1 MTKTKRKAGAKA
13 KPITAH
19 RLFPALVALWFAA
32 LFGLASF
39 AVPAELLQR
48 VVVASGLPHLVAAA
62 SPPLGFTARA
72 LVALLLTGLGGVIG
86 LALGLRLSARH
97 RVAIDPATWAEV
109 QDEAPVA
116 PRVRA
121 RDAHPDAPPRRPL
134 VVSAD
139 MIDESETA
147 ILIDEPASALPRPL
161 PALADEALADEALV
175 GDLAPAAFDPFAIY
189 ENEDQPDDLFLPPP
203 FLTVARAQA
212 APREEPVDTPTELPI
227 LAAAQADAAP
237 VAEPAVET
245 AAEAQAEVEAESE
258 VGAQAEPDAV
268 AEADVAPHDPASMA
282 VASPAL
288 TPSLFAKARDAMGES
303 GASPVA
309 QADLDGL
316 GLVQLVERLALA
328 IADHRRALDSVAD
341 DVAGLDGRDVRA
353 MPRPSR
359 LGAADAGSTDQ
370 GQPDGAV
377 REERYSSLLDMAA
390 AVRRSD
396 PARHFLSGRGAAS
409 PQPVVI
415 FPGQGRAQRPD
426 GDELASAAPAPF
438 ERPYLAAVPTRFQAV
453 EDEGEDTPRDA
464 ASTERALRDALA
476 TLQRMTAQR

>member
-1 MTKTKRKAGAKA
+1 MTKTKRKAKA

-19 RLFPALVALWFAA
+19 RLFPALAALWFAA

-39 AVPAELLQR
+39 AVPVELLQR

-62 SPPLGFTARA
+62 APPLGFTARA

-86 LALGLRLSARH
+86 LALGLRLGARH
-97 RVAIDPATWAEV
+97 RAAIDPATWAEV

-147 ILIDEPASALPRPL
+147 ILIDEPASTLPRLRPL
-161 PALADEALADEALV
+161 VADDALSA
-175 GDLAPAAFDPFAIY
+175 DLAPAAFDPFAIY
-189 ENEDQPDDLFLPPP
+189 ENEEEPADLFVPPS
-203 FLTVARAQA
+203 FLTVAREQA
-212 APREEPVDTPTELPI
+212 APREEAVEAPTEMPI
-227 LAAAQADAAP
+227 VAEAEADAVPAAQP
-237 VAEPAVET
+237 EVET
-245 AAEAQAEVEAESE
+245 AAAAEAEAEV
-258 VGAQAEPDAV
+258 QAEPDV
-268 AEADVAPHDPASMA
+268 VKEADVAAHDPAPVAM
-282 VASPAL
+282 ASPAL
-288 TPSLFAKARDAMGES
+288 TPSLFAKARDAMGEN
-303 GASPVA
+303 GPSPVA

-341 DVAGLDGRDVRA
+341 DLAGLDGRDVRA

-359 LGAADAGSTDQ
+359 LGAADADSTDR
-370 GQPDGAV
+370 GQPEGAV
-377 REERYSSLLDMAA
+377 REERYSLLLDMAA

-426 GDELASAAPAPF
+426 GDEVASAAPAPF

-453 EDEGEDTPRDA
+453 EDEAEDAPRDA
-464 ASTERALRDALA
+464 ASTEQALRDALA

>member
-1 MTKTKRKAGAKA
+1 MTKTKRKAKA

-19 RLFPALVALWFAA
+19 RLFPALAALWFAA

-39 AVPAELLQR
+39 AVPVELLQR

-62 SPPLGFTARA
+62 APPLGFTARA

-86 LALGLRLSARH
+86 LALGLRLGARH

-147 ILIDEPASALPRPL
+147 ILIDEPASTLPRLRPL
-161 PALADEALADEALV
+161 VADNALSA
-175 GDLAPAAFDPFAIY
+175 DLAPAAFDPFAIY
-189 ENEDQPDDLFLPPP
+189 ENEEEPADLFVPPS
-203 FLTVARAQA
+203 FLTVAR
-212 APREEPVDTPTELPI
+212 EEAVEAPTEMPI
-227 LAAAQADAAP
+227 VAAAEADAVPA
-237 VAEPAVET
+237 AEPEVET
-245 AAEAQAEVEAESE
+245 AAAAEAEVE
-258 VGAQAEPDAV
+258 AQAEPDAV
-268 AEADVAPHDPASMA
+268 KEADVAAHDPAPVAMAVA

-303 GASPVA
+303 GPSPVA

-341 DVAGLDGRDVRA
+341 DLAGLDGRDVLA

-359 LGAADAGSTDQ
+359 LSAADADSTDR
-370 GQPDGAV
+370 GQPEGAV

-426 GDELASAAPAPF
+426 GDEVTSAAPAPF

-453 EDEGEDTPRDA
+453 EDEAEDAPRDA
-464 ASTERALRDALA
+464 ASTEQALRDALA

>member
-19 RLFPALVALWFAA
+19 RLFPALAALWFAA

-39 AVPAELLQR
+39 AVPVELLQR

-62 SPPLGFTARA
+62 APPLGFTARA

-86 LALGLRLSARH
+86 LALGLRLAARH

-147 ILIDEPASALPRPL
+147 ILIDEPASTLPRPL
-161 PALADEALADEALV
+161 PALADEALAD
-175 GDLAPAAFDPFAIY
+175 DLAPAAFDPFAIY
-189 ENEDQPDDLFLPPP
+189 ETEEEPDDLFVPPP
-203 FLTVARAQA
+203 FLTVAREQA
-212 APREEPVDTPTELPI
+212 APREEAVEAQSEMPI
-227 LAAAQADAAP
+227 VAEAEADAVP
-237 VAEPAVET
+237 VAEPEVET
-245 AAEAQAEVEAESE
+245 AAAAEAEAE
-258 VGAQAEPDAV
+258 AEAQAEPDAV
-268 AEADVAPHDPASMA
+268 EEADVAAHDPAPVVM
-282 VASPAL
+282 ASPAL

-303 GASPVA
+303 GPSPVA

-341 DVAGLDGRDVRA
+341 DLAGLDGRDVRA

-359 LGAADAGSTDQ
+359 LGAADADSTDR
-370 GQPDGAV
+370 GQPEGAV

-426 GDELASAAPAPF
+426 GDEVASAAPAPF

-453 EDEGEDTPRDA
+453 EDEAEDAPRDA
-464 ASTERALRDALA
+464 ASTEQALRDALA

>member
-1 MTKTKRKAGAKA
+1 MTKTKRKAKA

-19 RLFPALVALWFAA
+19 RLFPALAALWFAA

-39 AVPAELLQR
+39 AVPVELLQR

-62 SPPLGFTARA
+62 APPLGFTARA

-86 LALGLRLSARH
+86 LALGLRLGARH

-147 ILIDEPASALPRPL
+147 ILIDEPASTLPL
-161 PALADEALADEALV
+161 PLPTLADEALAD
-175 GDLAPAAFDPFAIY
+175 DLAPATFDPFAIY
-189 ENEDQPDDLFLPPP
+189 ENEEEPDDLFVPPP
-203 FLTVARAQA
+203 FLTVAREQA
-212 APREEPVDTPTELPI
+212 APREEAVETPTEMPI
-227 LAAAQADAAP
+227 IAAAEADAVP
-237 VAEPAVET
+237 VAEPEVET
-245 AAEAQAEVEAESE
+245 AAETEAE
-258 VGAQAEPDAV
+258 AQAEPDAV
-268 AEADVAPHDPASMA
+268 EAADVAAHDPAPVA

-303 GASPVA
+303 GPSPVA

-341 DVAGLDGRDVRA
+341 DLAGLDGRDVRA

-359 LGAADAGSTDQ
+359 LGAADADSTDR
-370 GQPDGAV
+370 GQPEGAV

-426 GDELASAAPAPF
+426 GDEVASAAPAPF

-453 EDEGEDTPRDA
+453 EDEAEDAPRDA
-464 ASTERALRDALA
+464 ASTEQALRDALA

>member
-19 RLFPALVALWFAA
+19 RLFPALAALWFAA

-39 AVPAELLQR
+39 AVPVELLQR

-62 SPPLGFTARA
+62 APPLGFTARA

-86 LALGLRLSARH
+86 LALGLRLGARH

-189 ENEDQPDDLFLPPP
+189 ENEDEPDDLFLPPQ

-212 APREEPVDTPTELPI
+212 APREEAVEAPTELPI

-237 VAEPAVET
+237 VAESAVET
-245 AAEAQAEVEAESE
+245 AAEPDAEVEAE

-268 AEADVAPHDPASMA
+268 AEGDVTAHDPAPMA
-282 VASPAL
+282 AASPAL

-341 DVAGLDGRDVRA
+341 DVAGLNGRDLRA

-359 LGAADAGSTDQ
+359 LGAADADGTDQ

-396 PARHFLSGRGAAS
+396 PERHFLSGRGAAS

-426 GDELASAAPAPF
+426 GDEMASAAPAPF

-464 ASTERALRDALA
+464 ASTEQALRDALA

>member
-1 MTKTKRKAGAKA
+1 MTKTKRKAKA

-19 RLFPALVALWFAA
+19 RLFPALAALWFAA

-39 AVPAELLQR
+39 AVPVELLQR

-62 SPPLGFTARA
+62 APPLGFTARA

-109 QDEAPVA
+109 QDDAPVA

-147 ILIDEPASALPRPL
+147 ILIDESASTLPRLRPL
-161 PALADEALADEALV
+161 AADDALSAE
-175 GDLAPAAFDPFAIY
+175 LAPAAFDPFAIY
-189 ENEDQPDDLFLPPP
+189 ENEEEPADLFVPPA
-203 FLTVARAQA
+203 FLTVAREQA
-212 APREEPVDTPTELPI
+212 APREEAVGAPTEMPI
-227 LAAAQADAAP
+227 VAEAEADAVPA
-237 VAEPAVET
+237 AEPEVET
-245 AAEAQAEVEAESE
+245 AAAAEAEAE
-258 VGAQAEPDAV
+258 AEAEAQAEPDAV
-268 AEADVAPHDPASMA
+268 KEADVAAHDPAPVV

-303 GASPVA
+303 GPSPVA

-341 DVAGLDGRDVRA
+341 DLAGLDGRDVLA

-359 LGAADAGSTDQ
+359 LGAADADSTDR
-370 GQPDGAV
+370 GQPEGAV

-426 GDELASAAPAPF
+426 GDEVASAAPAPF

-453 EDEGEDTPRDA
+453 EDEAEDAPRDA
-464 ASTERALRDALA
+464 ASTEQALRDALA